1 MTYASTAASL
11 TGRTNAA
18 GAVRKPLHVFRGRK
32 RSARST
38 SRKPGRLESHN
49 LAETRKE
56 TIGME
61 AFEKIFVASRRKFVA
76 TAQAILRNR
85 EDAEDAVQ
93 DAFLSAYRNLRSFE
107 GRSALTTWFTRI
119 VMNAALMIRRKRKSP
134 LATPQPETS
143 TSDDRSWTDR
153 IPARQPDPEMIYADR
168 ESVQYL
174 DGVIGKM
181 NPALRQAFT
190 MTYYDELSGPEAS
203 ALLGVSIGTV
213 KARLFRARRQVLN
226 KAQRALV
233 APPQRRAPCF
243 FSSSGRNDSQAL
255 ATKATDTSCLQV
267 ALS

>member
-1 MTYASTAASL
+1 MTYASTAASF

-18 GAVRKPLHVFRGRK
+18 GAVSKSLHVFKGRK
-32 RSARST
+32 RNARPT
-38 SRKPGRLESHN
+38 SRKPARLESHN
-49 LAETRKE
+49 LSETPKE

-119 VMNAALMIRRKRKSP
+119 VMNSALMIRRKRKSP

-153 IPARQPDPEMIYADR
+153 IPARQLDPEMMYAER

-174 DGVIGKM
+174 EGVIGKM
-181 NPALRQAFT
+181 KPIIRQAFT
-190 MTYYDELSGPEAS
+190 TTYYDELSGPEAS
-203 ALLGVSIGTV
+203 ALLGISTGTL
-213 KARLFRARRQVLN
+213 KARLFRARRQVLGQ
-226 KAQRALV
+226 ARRALV
-233 APPQRRAPCF
+233 APIRRANPSSF
-243 FSSSGRNDSQAL
+243 FPVRSAVQHLVARSS
-255 ATKATDTSCLQV
+255 DTSSLE
-267 ALS
+267 ASYS